1 MGELGDFFCF
11 VDVFYS
17 TKKSAVLKNKTT
29 AGRAAVHANIS
40 SFRLLERE
48 QLDKPESIRDGK
60 INLQPEPSEN
70 FPARIIHALSYNF
83 CIGVE
88 VNRHHLD
95 SSCVYEALV
104 AHIRKGKTNAEAS
117 TIHKQVKD

>member
-11 VDVFYS
+11 VDVFFQQ
-17 TKKSAVLKNKTT
+17 KKSKPAVLKNKTT

-48 QLDKPESIRDGK
+48 QLD
-60 INLQPEPSEN
+60 NLNPSGMGRPICN
-70 FPARIIHALSYNF
+70 QNPVRTRIIHALSYNF

-104 AHIRKGKTNAEAS
+104 AHIRKGKINAEAI
-117 TIHKQVKD
+117 TIHNQVKD